1 MKRTKIFDVNVEISN
16 KDKIKG
22 PLTCF
27 GKTYITK
34 GFLNSKDLDSNAKKF
49 ILKHERYHQLTHGR
63 KLFLA
68 LSIGIFIIS
77 FCVDTFIGLET
88 IFISSILSL
97 LVSIFSVILLSFGI
111 SYENEIQADLFASK
125 ELGRNNAVIAI
136 NTIQKSKLGQK
147 LDKSIFHRMTHPT
160 LEQRLNLIKSI

>member
-49 ILKHERYHQLTHGR
+49 ILKHERYHQLTHRR

-77 FCVDTFIGLET
+77 FCVDTFIGRGNILV
-88 IFISSILSL
+88 SLMLSIV
-97 LVSIFSVILLSFGI
+97 VSIFSAIPLTFSI
-111 SYENEIQADLFASK
+111 TYEDEIQADLFASK
-125 ELGRNNAVIAI
+125 ELGKNKAI
-136 NTIQKSKLGQK
+136 TAIKTIQKSKLGQK
-147 LDKSIFHRMTHPT
+147 FNKSIFHRMTHPT